1 MIMKKNECNVVRDLM
16 PLVLDRAASDDSRE
30 LVETH
35 ISGCEECR
43 KQYEEMKA
51 DLPEDI
57 RAEYE
62 EEQKQFTDA
71 LKAVRKKKMKRRF
84 CRVALAALICMVA
97 ALAGLFA
104 YDALFW
110 KMSVP
115 VDNSLYSLSMS
126 ETKDGRYVITVD
138 ASKISFNTMTMS
150 RDEYTDGKDITY
162 VYFSAA
168 PIHSTGESGFVPAK
182 WAFMV
187 LENNGE
193 ETVDEIRQGTPAGYI
208 TVWTKGDPIPAASEE
223 MERYFAME
231 KAYYQWFDNSCRD
244 EDGNVNI
251 VVNDSEDEFFAW
263 QDRLEDACKAVP
275 EWN

>member
-1 MIMKKNECNVVRDLM
+1 MKKNECNVVRDLM

-35 ISGCEECR
+35 IASCEECR
-43 KQYEEMKA
+43 KQYDGMKA

-71 LKAVRKKKMKRRF
+71 LKAIRKKKMKRRV
-84 CRVALAALICMVA
+84 CRVALAALICLVA

-115 VDNSLYSLSMS
+115 VDNSLYSLSLC
-126 ETKDGRYVITVD
+126 ETKDGRYVITADTGRIDFSIMTESED
-138 ASKISFNTMTMS
+138 AFV
-150 RDEYTDGKDITY
+150 DGKDI
-162 VYFSAA
+162 VYLRFQAA
-168 PIHSTGESGFVPAK
+168 PIHFSTGSGNPEQK
-182 WAFMV
+182 WEVMI
-187 LENNGE
+187 LENDGE
-193 ETVDEIRQGTPAGYI
+193 DTIDELRQGTPGNYI
-208 TVWTKGDPIPAASEE
+208 TIWKKGDPLPAASEE

-231 KAYYQWFDNSCRD
+231 KAYYQWIDSSYRD
-244 EDGNVNI
+244 ADGNVNI

-263 QDRLEDACKAVP
+263 QDRLEDARKAVP

>member
-1 MIMKKNECNVVRDLM
+1 MKKNECNIVRDLM
-16 PLVLDRAASDDSRE
+16 PLVLDRAASDDSHE

-35 ISGCEECR
+35 IASCEECR
-43 KQYEEMKA
+43 KQYDGMKA
-51 DLPEDI
+51 DLPENI

-62 EEQKQFTDA
+62 EEQKQFADA
-71 LKAVRKKKMKRRF
+71 LKAVRKKKLKRRV
-84 CRVALAALICMVA
+84 CRVVLAALICMVA
-97 ALAGLFA
+97 ALIGLFA

-110 KMSVP
+110 KMTVP
-115 VDNSLYSLSMS
+115 VDNSLYSLGMS

-138 ASKISFNTMTMS
+138 ASKINFNTTTMS
-150 RDEYTDGKDITY
+150 SDEYADGKDITY

-168 PIHSTGESGFVPAK
+168 PIHSTGGSGFVPAK
-182 WAFMV
+182 WAFMI

-193 ETVDEIRQGTPAGYI
+193 NTVDEIRQGTPASYI
-208 TVWTKGDPIPAASEE
+208 TVWQKGDPLPAASEE

-231 KAYYQWFDNSCRD
+231 KAYYQWFDSSCRD
-244 EDGNVNI
+244 QEGNVNI

-263 QDRLEDACKAVP
+263 QDRLENARMAVP